1 MKKANI
7 YTVTV
12 KESTSKNKN
21 ITCVA
26 TSITDVVDTVAA
38 KLWDNEVNE
47 YKYLKYK
54 ETDIINIILEKEN
67 VIVQNYIND
76 VNTKDN
82 D

>member
-12 KESTSKNKN
+12 KESTAKNKN

-26 TSITDVVDTVAA
+26 TSIADVVDTVAA
-38 KLWDNEVNE
+38 KSWDSEINE

-54 ETDIINIILEKEN
+54 ETDILSIILEKEN
-67 VIVQNYIND
+67 VIVQNYISD
-76 VNTKDN
+76 INTEDN
-82 D
+82 G

>member
-12 KESTSKNKN
+12 KESTSKTKN

-26 TSITDVVDTVAA
+26 TSISDVVDTMAPKLCDAEA
-38 KLWDNEVNE
+38 KG
-47 YKYLKYK
+47 YKYPSYK
-54 ETDIINIILEKEN
+54 ESDILSIILEKEN

-82 D
+82 G